1 MKVRLYYEKNI
12 KNSRGGLLVCFLLAG
27 AFSSCAKKIPTDSA
41 YSKLRDALES
51 SLQYKTYYI
60 QEMITHDKLLD
71 KTTVNL
77 RCELDKNYQPI
88 LKNGRLSDYKAEIH
102 FSKNDLA
109 VADIFAVFQN
119 PPLEKKGI
127 CFSVQNTKSK
137 NGKSKA
143 VSKTMQA
150 MPVEKFIEGN
160 EFKNN
165 YSIEHF
171 LSELNGMTEADFHFS
186 ADTAIAESKNH
197 LTVIGF
203 SITDGYL
210 QRYEK
215 EKGKK
220 SVFAGSDRIEIEL
233 IYGRIASVVTF
244 CSYSDKQFHQTF
256 EESPYK
262 LFITYYGPKFEIPH
276 FDSKTDQN
284 ALEWTQI

>member
-1 MKVRLYYEKNI
+1 M
-12 KNSRGGLLVCFLLAG
+12 
-27 AFSSCAKKIPTDSA
+27 
-41 YSKLRDALES
+41 
-51 SLQYKTYYI
+51 
-60 QEMITHDKLLD
+60 
-71 KTTVNL
+71 
-77 RCELDKNYQPI
+77 
-88 LKNGRLSDYKAEIH
+88 
-102 FSKNDLA
+102 
-109 VADIFAVFQN
+109 
-119 PPLEKKGI
+119 
-127 CFSVQNTKSK
+127 
-137 NGKSKA
+137 
-143 VSKTMQA
+143 
-150 MPVEKFIEGN
+150 
-160 EFKNN
+160 
-165 YSIEHF
+165 
-171 LSELNGMTEADFHFS
+171 
-186 ADTAIAESKNH
+186 
-197 LTVIGF
+197 TVIGF

>member
-1 MKVRLYYEKNI
+1 MKKTLKI
-12 KNSRGGLLVCFLLAG
+12 LVVVCSMLLLAG

-77 RCELDKNYQPI
+77 RCKLDKNYQPI

-109 VADIFAVFQN
+109 VADIFCGVSKSSTGEERDLLFR
-119 PPLEKKGI
+119 
-127 CFSVQNTKSK
+127 TKYEEQ

-215 EKGKK
+215 EKEGYLLDIYKGSFQK
-220 SVFAGSDRIEIEL
+220 SDSDFCF
-233 IYGRIASVVTF
+233 VVSAF
-244 CSYSDKQFHQTF
+244 YIDRWI
-256 EESPYK
+256 
-262 LFITYYGPKFEIPH
+262 L
-276 FDSKTDQN
+276 
-284 ALEWTQI
+284 

>member
-1 MKVRLYYEKNI
+1 MKKILKI
-12 KNSRGGLLVCFLLAG
+12 LVVVCSMLLLAG

-109 VADIFAVFQN
+109 VADIFCGVSKSSTGEERDLLFR
-119 PPLEKKGI
+119 
-127 CFSVQNTKSK
+127 TKYEEQ

-160 EFKNN
+160 EYKNN